1 MTKLYFITLLALIGS
16 GFTLQA
22 PERSILTNNDLP
34 VNTAYRLQY
43 ESAILETYDTAYC
56 YIAYDQPN
64 NRTGPAKFALSD
76 PGNILMLASQSGM
89 NYLDGG
95 TWGYDKKWFGTVSVE
110 NTFVII
116 DPLTGD
122 RVLLGSIGMPI
133 SGISFDYTS
142 NTLFGVTWDGFASS
156 LYSINTSNGTPS
168 FIGQSEIDVLVN
180 LACDASGNLYSVGLG
195 SDYLYKLNKLTGAA
209 TAIGPVGI
217 DINYQQ
223 DMEFD
228 LNTGIL
234 YMAAYN
240 SNTSSGEFRSVD
252 KVTGASTLIGAFQG
266 GAEITG
272 LCIPNN
278 AVNVSI
284 ENQLK
289 SESLIKIFPN
299 PGNGIFSVK
308 TDLKTATFEIT
319 DVLGKQI
326 YSAQINAGITEINI
340 SKQQKG
346 IYYYKVKNGNRS
358 FNAGKIIL
366 K

>member
-1 MTKLYFITLLALIGS
+1 MTKLYIITLLALIS
-16 GFTLQA
+16 LEFTLHAQ
-22 PERSILTNNDLP
+22 EGSILSNNNLP
-34 VNTAYRLQY
+34 INTVNRLSDG
-43 ESAILETYDTAYC
+43 SAISATYDTAYC

-64 NRTGPAKFALSD
+64 NRSGPAKFALSN
-76 PGNILMLASQSGM
+76 PGTILLLANQSGM

-95 TWGYDKKWFGTVSVE
+95 TWGYDKKWFGTVTVE
-110 NTFVII
+110 NTLITI
-116 DPLTGD
+116 DPLTGN
-122 RVLLGSIGMPI
+122 RVLTGSLGIPF

-142 NTLFGVTWDGFASS
+142 NTMFGVSWDGFASS
-156 LYSINTSNGTPS
+156 LYSINTSNGTS
-168 FIGQSEIDVLVN
+168 TLIGQSETDLLVN
-180 LACDASGNLYSVGLG
+180 LACDASGKLYSVGLMN
-195 SDYLYKLNKLTGAA
+195 DYLYQLNKLTGAA

-240 SNTSSGEFRSVD
+240 SNTSSGEFRTVD
-252 KVTGASTLIGAFQG
+252 KVTGASTLIGAFQS

-278 AVNVSI
+278 AINLSI
-284 ENQLK
+284 EDPLK
-289 SESLIKIFPN
+289 TESSVKIFPN
-299 PGNGIFSVK
+299 PSNGIFSVK
-308 TDLKTATFEIT
+308 TDLKLETFEIT

-326 YSAQINAGITEINI
+326 YSAQINAGTTEINI

-346 IYYYKVKNGNRS
+346 IYYYQVKNGNRS
-358 FNAGKIIL
+358 FNAGKISIE
-366 K
+366 